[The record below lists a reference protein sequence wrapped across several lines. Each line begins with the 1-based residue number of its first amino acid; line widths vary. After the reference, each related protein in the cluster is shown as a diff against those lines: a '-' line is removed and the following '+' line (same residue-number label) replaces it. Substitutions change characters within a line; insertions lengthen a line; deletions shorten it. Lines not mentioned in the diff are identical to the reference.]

1 MLKNKARKYF
11 NTRIARE
18 IIENLSI
25 DEILHQSVAL
35 PQIKLITKKD
45 SVVILETFW
54 EEIDEELI
62 RQAWIDSVLKYF
74 IYFQNKTEENYAL
87 DQNELQKLIDSDRFM
102 NDYNEEEEQ
111 EDESEFSYDEINDET
126 LPALRN
132 NTEML
137 AEYQSN
143 NQPQHESMIVNAES
157 IEVLMRIHFQY
168 IMDFEKFYINKK
180 INDKQKTLQRQQKAI
195 RNLIALIQH
204 REMQSRR
211 NRRNTFQQNA
221 NVNQGQGFF
230 LQNANVNQAQGF
242 FQHTNMN
249 QGQRFF
255 QQNANMN
262 QGQGFLQ

>member
-1 MLKNKARKYF
+1 M
-11 NTRIARE
+11 
-18 IIENLSI
+18 
-25 DEILHQSVAL
+25 
-35 PQIKLITKKD
+35 
-45 SVVILETFW
+45 
-54 EEIDEELI
+54 
-62 RQAWIDSVLKYF
+62 KYF
-74 IYFQNKTEENYAL
+74 IYFQHKTEDSYAI
-87 DQNELQKLIDSDRFM
+87 DQNEFQKLIDSNRFIK
-102 NDYNEEEEQ
+102 DYNEEEEQ
-111 EDESEFSYDEINDET
+111 DDESEFSNDEINDET

-143 NQPQHESMIVNAES
+143 NQPLHESMIVNVES
-157 IEVLMRIHFQY
+157 IEVLMRIYFQY
-168 IMDFEKFYINKK
+168 IIDFEKFYINKK

-195 RNLIALIQH
+195 RILIAQCQH